1 MADRVTDRRDD
12 VDALRRWSHTL
23 PFVGFGAVC
32 IVAGG
37 MVAAITA
44 RNPTESGTWA
54 AAYLVLVAGVAQVAL
69 GTGQAL
75 LAAKPPPPQVV
86 TAEFIMWNCA
96 NAVVLAGTLLGVESL
111 IDAGGGLLVVALALF
126 AHRARRCRRTR
137 PLVAGRLS
145 TAGYRPAGERPD
157 RALARPRRPHLT
169 GPPSDREQAPSSTG
183 QRPGRGCAAISLGL
197 SSRSI
202 L

>member
-111 IDAGGGLLVVALALF
+111 IDAGGGLLVVVLALF
-126 AHRARRCRRTR
+126 AHRVRGATGRARWFLSAYRL
-137 PLVAGRLS
+137 LV
-145 TAGYRPAGERPD
+145 TALLVSIPIGLL
-157 RALARPRRPHLT
+157 LARA
-169 GPPSDREQAPSSTG
+169 GP
-183 QRPGRGCAAISLGL
+183 I
-197 SSRSI
+197 
-202 L
+202 